1 MAKILIIH
9 GIANQ
14 YLGENELRQAW
25 HPALCDGLALAGCKD
40 RPTIDQCFCP
50 FYGAL
55 FRPVGHLSLT
65 HTVDETDVDNASAT
79 EVALLTEV
87 WKAAALTDAAVP
99 QSIDS
104 GSSLARY
111 PRIAEKLL
119 AALAKSSY
127 LTGYLPLRL
136 FGDLKQVDL
145 YMNDRDMHECI
156 LGKVL
161 DHLGPDTA
169 LVIGHSL
176 GSVIAYEAV
185 SRQPA
190 NVRALITIGSPL
202 GIRNVVF
209 DKLTPAP
216 SLHGS
221 GLGQWPGKVSEWT
234 NIAARGDIVAAQKQ
248 LAPFFGSKVNDVII
262 DSGWDAHSSTRYL
275 NSVEAG
281 RAVARALYGD
291 S

>member
-25 HPALCDGLALAGCKD
+25 YPALCDGLALAGCAD
-40 RPTIDQCFCP
+40 VPTIDQCFCP

-55 FRPVGHLSLT
+55 FRPVGHLSVGSVT
-65 HTVDETDVDNASAT
+65 DETDVEDASET
-79 EVALLTEV
+79 ELALLTAV
-87 WKAAALTDAAVP
+87 WHSATLVDPAVP
-99 QSIDS
+99 QSIGH

-111 PRIAEKLL
+111 PRVVERLL
-119 AALAKSSY
+119 NALAQSSY
-127 LTGYLPLRL
+127 LADYLPLRL

-145 YMNDRDMHECI
+145 YINDRDIHERI
-156 LGKVL
+156 LTRIT
-161 DHLGPDTA
+161 DHIDSDTV

-176 GSVIAYEAV
+176 GSVVAYEAV
-185 SRQPA
+185 CRKPES
-190 NVRALITIGSPL
+190 VTALITIGSPL

-209 DKLTPAP
+209 DKLTPTP
-216 SLHGS
+216 NLLGS
-221 GLGQWPGKVSEWT
+221 GLGKWPGRVKQWA
-234 NIAARGDIVAAQKQ
+234 NIVARGDIVAAQKE
-248 LAPFFGSKVNDVII
+248 LAPLFGSKVNDEII

-281 RAVARALYGD
+281 RAVALALSGRP
-291 S
+291 